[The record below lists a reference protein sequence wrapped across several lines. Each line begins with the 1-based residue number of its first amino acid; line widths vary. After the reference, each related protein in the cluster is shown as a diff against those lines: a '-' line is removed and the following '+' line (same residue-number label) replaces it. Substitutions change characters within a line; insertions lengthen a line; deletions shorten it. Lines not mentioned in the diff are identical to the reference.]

1 MRQVPAALQLLSPH
15 ELSLSPAAHQPGR
28 WDPPQLPLLS
38 QSFQREAGNP
48 RLAGEDF
55 SWGDVEVK
63 ASTAENLWGTTSPC
77 SKQSSSCASPLN
89 ALAAETCLETVLSA
103 ALLMF
108 SRMSEGQ
115 EETTP
120 AKSCARRA
128 GDLTQPRSLSSASLR
143 SVGTSCRPG

>member
-1 MRQVPAALQLLSPH
+1 MRQVPAALQVLSPH

-28 WDPPQLPLLS
+28 GDPPQLPLLS
-38 QSFQREAGNP
+38 QSVQWETGDP

-55 SWGDVEVK
+55 PRGDVGVE
-63 ASTAENLWGTTSPC
+63 ANTAENLWGTSSPC

-89 ALAAETCLETVLSA
+89 ALAAEMCLEIVLSA

-108 SRMSEGQ
+108 SRRA

-120 AKSCARRA
+120 AKCCARRA
-128 GDLTQPRSLSSASLR
+128 GNLIQPHSLSLASLR
-143 SVGTSCRPG
+143 SVGTSCQPV